1 MHLVDT
7 SVWINHLRER
17 DEDLVK
23 FLEGKRVLSHPLV
36 VGELAMG
43 NLQGREM
50 VLGTL
55 QDLPQSAVAEE
66 EEEEEEEVLQFVSA
80 RKLFGQGL
88 SYVDAHLLAA
98 VQLTPGASFWTR
110 DKRLAKAA
118 VNLSLATPFM

>member
-1 MHLVDT
+1 MLLVDT

-23 FLEGKRVLSHPLV
+23 FLEGKRGLSHPLV

-66 EEEEEEEVLQFVSA
+66 EEEEEEVLQLVSA